1 MRYIDYHVDI
11 TEEGFHWPE
20 TGLER
25 LFLRD
30 DHQGF
35 KPGDLFELTYKDDDT
50 LFLKKV
56 NNSCTEAGKLL

>member
-56 NNSCTEAGKLL
+56 NNSCTEAEKFL

>member
-56 NNSCTEAGKLL
+56 NNSCTEAEKLL

>member
-20 TGLER
+20 TGLDR

-35 KPGDLFELTYKDDDT
+35 KPGDLFELTY
-50 LFLKKV
+50 
-56 NNSCTEAGKLL
+56 